1 MRQENY
7 RRKVTGCE
15 LAETAALDS
24 AVRLLVSV
32 IIPVRDEAKSISS
45 LVRETEESL
54 SGLPNEIIVVDDG
67 SRDETRQI
75 ASSSCVT
82 VISHQR
88 NLGKGIA
95 MKTGV
100 QNSSGRVIV
109 FIDGDGVHSPRD
121 IQRVIDPILEGKADL
136 VIGSRFLPESRVV
149 ISTPIKMLCNK
160 LASFIISVI
169 ISFLLPM
176 ATVLSRLTR
185 LFKPTK
191 AFRPTQKTRPIW
203 IKITDCTSGFRAIS
217 REGWESLVLMSNR
230 FEVETEMIYEATKNG
245 LVISEVPIHCNW
257 DKCSSRLSIFRD
269 GLSTLTLLAAK
280 LIRDTSGL

>member
-24 AVRLLVSV
+24 AARLLVSV

-54 SGLPNEIIVVDDG
+54 SGLPHEIIVVDDG

-75 ASSSCVT
+75 TFSGCTT
-82 VISHQR
+82 VVSHQR

-95 MKTGV
+95 IKTGV

-109 FIDGDGVHSPRD
+109 FVDGDGAHSPRD
-121 IQRVIDPILEGKADL
+121 IQRLIAPILEGKADL

-149 ISTPIKMLCNK
+149 ISSPSRRLSNK
-160 LASFIISVI
+160 LASFIISVV

-176 ATVLSRLTR
+176 TTVLSRLTR
-185 LFKPTK
+185 PFKPTK
-191 AFRPTQKTRPIW
+191 AFRPTQKTRPRW
-203 IKITDCTSGFRAIS
+203 IKITDCTSGFRVIS
-217 REGWESLVLMSNR
+217 REGWESLVLISHH
-230 FEVETEMIYEATKNG
+230 FEIEAEMIYEAAKNR
-245 LVISEVPIHCNW
+245 LVIEEVPIHCNY
-257 DKCSSRLSIFRD
+257 DKNFSELSIFRD
-269 GLSTLTLLAAK
+269 GLKTLTLLAAK
-280 LIRDTSGL
+280 LIRDASGL